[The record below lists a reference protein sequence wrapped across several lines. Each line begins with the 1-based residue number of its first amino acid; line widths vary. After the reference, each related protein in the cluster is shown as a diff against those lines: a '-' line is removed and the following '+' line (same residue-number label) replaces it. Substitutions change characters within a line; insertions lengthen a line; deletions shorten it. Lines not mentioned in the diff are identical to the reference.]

1 MAVAAKPQGMIGRNF
16 KFTALVGAL
25 LGVFAIPAQAQ
36 AVDAAPATRSAGGA
50 PVAQLQ
56 AINAVTQ
63 TDATSEGTG
72 QYGVPVMSTSTRLP
86 LSPRE
91 TPQSV
96 NVVTRTQM
104 DDFKLDNATSLLS
117 SVPGVFVQ
125 QVETDRNYY
134 VIRGFD
140 VTNFQIDGVG
150 LPFSTEEQI
159 GDLDMA
165 FYDRVEVLKGA
176 NGLLSST
183 GNPSGTVNF
192 IRKKPKREFSANAGL
207 SYSSFATRRLD
218 LDISTPLNE
227 SGSVRGRL
235 IGAYQKGNSYLDRY
249 GLEKRMLGVIVDADL
264 GERTTLTLG
273 HTYQKNKTK
282 SPMWGALSLY
292 YSDGSPIDY
301 DVSDSYAPDW
311 AYWNTTDAISFA
323 ELNHDW
329 GGGWKTRA
337 NLTYRKITQDAEQF
351 LASGVPDVNT
361 GLGLTSYPTKYDR
374 YEKQWLADIST
385 TGKYTLGGREHDV
398 MFGINAN
405 RSKNYMTSLEADV
418 GVALPSIFTWDRQFP
433 RPDFDNGTET
443 FSDFTVRKT
452 TAFAAARLNLSDSF
466 KVIAGLNY
474 TRATSSGEHYGEPR
488 DYRRNRISPYLGL
501 IYDLND
507 NYSVYASY
515 TGIFNPQSQVDV
527 NGQILPAIE
536 GKNYEVGVK
545 GEWLSGRL
553 NGGLALFRSEQDNTA
568 EYDTFAGGLSR
579 YKPVS
584 SRSSGVELS
593 LQGEVAPGLEVSAGY
608 THFFSIKDED
618 GKAVRQFVP
627 RSSLTVAGS
636 YAIPAVP
643 GLKVGAAVR
652 WQSETKRLQGK
663 TTAGDDIY
671 TRQKAYAVADLMA
684 SYDVSKNVS
693 VGVNVKNVF
702 NKKYLTS
709 LQWGQGFYA
718 SSRSVGMNVQ
728 LKY

>member
-1 MAVAAKPQGMIGRNF
+1 MAVSSMYFGQSGG
-16 KFTALVGAL
+16 KFTPNILLVSILGAL
-25 LGVFAIPAQAQ
+25 AVPA
-36 AVDAAPATRSAGGA
+36 GA
-50 PVAQLQ
+50 VAQTAATSASGASSVATLQ
-56 AINAVTQ
+56 AIKAVTAD
-63 TDATSEGTG
+63 DATSEGTG
-72 QYGVPVMSTSTRLP
+72 LYSVPVATSATRLP

-91 TPQSV
+91 TPQTI

-104 DDFKLDNATSLLS
+104 DDFRLNNATSLLS
-117 SVPGVFVQ
+117 AVPGVFVQ

-134 VIRGFD
+134 IIRGYD

-150 LPFSTEEQI
+150 MPFSTEEQI

-176 NGLLSST
+176 NGLLSNT

-192 IRKKPKREFSANAGL
+192 IRKRPKREFSANAGL

-218 LDISTPLNE
+218 VDISSPLNS

-235 IGAYQKGNSYLDRY
+235 VGAYQKGNSHLDRY

-264 GERTTLTLG
+264 SDRTTLTLG
-273 HTYQKNKTK
+273 HTYQRNKSK

-292 YSDGSPIDY
+292 YTDGSAIDY

-311 AYWNTTDAISFA
+311 AYWNTTDQTSFA

-329 GGGWKTRA
+329 GGGWKTKGS
-337 NLTYRKITQDAEQF
+337 LTYRKITQDAEQF
-351 LASGVPDVNT
+351 LAYGVPDRTT
-361 GLGLTSYPTKYDR
+361 GLGLSTYPTKYDR
-374 YEKQWLADIST
+374 YEKQWIGDIST
-385 TGKYTLGGREHDV
+385 TGKYTLGGRQHDV

-418 GVALPSIFTWDRQFP
+418 GVPLPSLSVWDRQFP
-433 RPDFDNGTET
+433 RPDFANGTET

-452 TAFAAARLNLSDSF
+452 TAFAATRLNLHDDF

-474 TRATSSGEHYGEPR
+474 TRATSTGEHYGEPR
-488 DYRRNRISPYLGL
+488 EYKRNKLSPYLGL

-515 TGIFNPQSQVDV
+515 TGIFNPQSQVDI

-536 GKNYEVGVK
+536 GKNYEIGLK
-545 GEWLSGRL
+545 GESTDGKI
-553 NGGLALFRSEQDNTA
+553 NGSIALFRAEQDNTA
-568 EYDTFAGGLSR
+568 EYDTFLDGLSR
-579 YKPVS
+579 YKAVN
-584 SRSSGVELS
+584 SRSAGFELA
-593 LQGEVAPGLEVSAGY
+593 LQGEVMPGLQVSAGY

-618 GKAVRQFVP
+618 GKAVREFVP
-627 RSSLTVAGS
+627 KNSFTVAAS
-636 YAIPAVP
+636 YAVPAVQ
-643 GLKVGAAVR
+643 GLKVGGAVR
-652 WQSETKRLQGK
+652 WQSETRRLQGQ
-663 TTAGDDIY
+663 TAAGDDIY
-671 TRQKAYAVADLMA
+671 LKQKSYAVTDLMA
-684 SYDVSKNVS
+684 SYEVNKNVT

-702 NKKYLTS
+702 DKKYLTS
-709 LQWGQGFYA
+709 TQWEQGFYA
-718 SSRSVGMNVQ
+718 PSRSVGMNVQ